1 MIHLVAKHF
10 HNSGFMLGIEDVM
23 MNKRWLALLSSF
35 TFSWGRKEVQMIII
49 QCEEWLLE
57 NYAQRVMRISG
68 KASWKRGNLS
78 ESLKKEKGEMAA

>member
-1 MIHLVAKHF
+1 MA
-10 HNSGFMLGIEDVM
+10 GIIVF
-23 MNKRWLALLSSF
+23 NSF

-78 ESLKKEKGEMAA
+78 ESSKKEKGEMAA

>member
-1 MIHLVAKHF
+1 
-10 HNSGFMLGIEDVM
+10 
-23 MNKRWLALLSSF
+23 
-35 TFSWGRKEVQMIII
+35 MIII